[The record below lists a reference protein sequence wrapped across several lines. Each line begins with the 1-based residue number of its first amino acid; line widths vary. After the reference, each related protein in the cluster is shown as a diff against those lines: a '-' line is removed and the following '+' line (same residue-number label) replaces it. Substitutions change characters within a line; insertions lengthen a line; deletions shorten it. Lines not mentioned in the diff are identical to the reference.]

1 MSLLD
6 DFLGRTLASSEAKKE
21 QIDAVMGVPVLG
33 LDALGS
39 ASYGPEAALTIL
51 IPMGLAGLAY
61 MPVLIGAIILLL
73 LMVYFSYRQTIAAYP
88 NGGGSYVVAKENL
101 GIQLGLLAAAALL
114 TDYVLN
120 VAVAISA
127 GVGALISLVPALQSH
142 ILGLCLLILVLLT
155 VINLRGVR
163 TTGVVLSVPTFI
175 FVIGLL
181 GALALGFVKTIL
193 SGGAPPPDAPPPVP
207 LAATASVSLWLLVR
221 AFASGCT
228 AMTGVEAVSNG
239 VPLFTEPRVPQA
251 QRSLTIIVGCLGLSL
266 VGIGYLTHIYH
277 IAAMDQ
283 SQAGYQSVIS
293 QLSGA
298 ILGRNIFYAILMAS
312 VIAVLTLSANTS
324 FAGLPSLCRL
334 LAEDHFLPNAF
345 ANLGR
350 RLVYTIGILILALLS
365 GLLLI
370 MFGGIT
376 DHLIPLFAV
385 GAFSA
390 FTLSQAG
397 MVSHWLRKRC
407 PGWRRSLLINLV
419 GAVSTGLALLTIIVA
434 KFTEGAWVVI
444 GVIPV
449 LLAIFHGVKHHYD
462 KLARE
467 LNTDTSLDLSHIAE
481 PVVILPIHNWNNLAA
496 KALRVAYQISC
507 DITVVHIAQ
516 PNEGEAFK
524 EVWQQKVQ
532 QPAEAARLTPPR
544 LEIVLSPYRQ
554 LFYPILDVIKRI
566 REEKSGRTVAV
577 LVPQIVHPTWYEY
590 ILHSH
595 RAAVFRFF
603 LLAQG
608 DGRTIVINTPWFL
621 GHGRNKNQPLRQP
634 LPAG

>member
-193 SGGAPPPDAPPPVP
+193 SGGAPPPVAPPPVP